1 MKKIILGLT
10 LFTSISAL
18 ANRGQDEFRAG
29 LLLGQ
34 ISIEKSE
41 CKYEE
46 CIEKLKNLKNAFE
59 KVKNEAE
66 TEKIILNNMLG
77 GNQVAELTTPMKK
90 ALNLIYPSW
99 KMSYPELKLNKYK
112 TLHLSCDSGI
122 TEIIQIQES
131 EGNDDLYTYFEII
144 SFSTV
149 LSENLQR
156 DYLDENTIA
165 FYNIDDQKV
174 AEFNIKDNNGY
185 FIKDGRKEKLRRCE
199 VINY

>member
-77 GNQVAELTTPMKK
+77 GNQVAELTTPMKR
-90 ALNLIYPSW
+90 P
-99 KMSYPELKLNKYK
+99 
-112 TLHLSCDSGI
+112 
-122 TEIIQIQES
+122 
-131 EGNDDLYTYFEII
+131 
-144 SFSTV
+144 
-149 LSENLQR
+149 
-156 DYLDENTIA
+156 
-165 FYNIDDQKV
+165 
-174 AEFNIKDNNGY
+174 
-185 FIKDGRKEKLRRCE
+185 
-199 VINY
+199 